1 MCKSSTFKFK
11 EDSFKAWQLFNFVS
25 ESNVKKK
32 SGVMKAEQ
40 SISSFKEAKQI
51 DLVEYLSTLGF
62 KPVKIRGNDYWY
74 LSPLRDEKTP
84 SFKVD
89 RKINCWYDH
98 GLGKGGNGIDFGM
111 LYFNCTAVEFIKK
124 LNSNFSLHQPNK
136 VSQFKETPAAKIIV
150 LGDFLLSSPHLLNY
164 LAKRK
169 IPYSIADKYCR
180 EVRYQMNE
188 KVYYGIGFKTD
199 SGSFEIRNPFLKFA
213 SSPKSITSFKN
224 GGNKVSVFEGFFDF
238 LSYKVLEERNS
249 LQKAD
254 YIVLNSLSFFE
265 KSRAVLENYNEIK
278 LYLDNDKAGQNCSR
292 LALSLSDKYKDESSL
307 YKNYKD
313 LNDWLVNDD
322 LKQQKKIG
330 RKI

>member
-1 MCKSSTFKFK
+1 MCKSSPFKFK

-40 SISSFKEAKQI
+40 NISSFKEAKKL

-62 KPVKIRGNDYWY
+62 KPAKIRDNDYWY

-98 GLGKGGNGIDFGM
+98 GLGKGGNLVDFGI
-111 LYFNCTAVEFIKK
+111 LYFSCSSADFLKK
-124 LNSNFSLHQPNK
+124 LNGNFFLHQPIK
-136 VSQFKETPAAKIIV
+136 TASFRESATPKLTV
-150 LGDFLLSSPHLLNY
+150 LGDFILSSSHLINY
-164 LAKRK
+164 LEKRK
-169 IPYSIADKYCR
+169 IPYSVADKYCR
-180 EVRYQMNE
+180 EVRYQMND

-199 SGSFEIRNPFLKFA
+199 SGSFEIRNPFIKSA
-213 SSPKSITSFKN
+213 SSPKSITVFKN
-224 GGNKVSVFEGFFDF
+224 GCEEVSVFEGFFDF
-238 LSYKVLEERNS
+238 LSYKVLEDKNS
-249 LQKAD
+249 LPNTD
-254 YIVLNSLSFFE
+254 YIILNSLSFFE
-265 KSRAVLENYNEIK
+265 RSRAVMENYNQVK

-292 LALSLSDKYKDESSL
+292 LALSISNKYKDESGL
-307 YKNYKD
+307 YKSHKD
-313 LNDWLVNDD
+313 LNDWLVNNEVR
-322 LKQQKKIG
+322 QQKRIG

>member
-1 MCKSSTFKFK
+1 MCKSSPFKFK

-25 ESNVKKK
+25 ESKVKKK
-32 SGVMKAEQ
+32 SGIMKAEQ
-40 SISSFKEAKQI
+40 NISSFKEAKKL

-62 KPVKIRGNDYWY
+62 KPAKIRGNDYWY

-98 GLGKGGNGIDFGM
+98 GLGKGGNLVDFGM
-111 LYFNCTAVEFIKK
+111 RYFSCSSADFLKK
-124 LNSNFSLHQPNK
+124 LNGIFFLHQPIK
-136 VSQFKETPAAKIIV
+136 IASSREIATPKLTV
-150 LGDFLLSSPHLLNY
+150 LGNFLLSSPYLINY
-164 LAKRK
+164 LTKRK

-199 SGSFEIRNPFLKFA
+199 SGSFEIRNPFLKSA
-213 SSPKSITSFKN
+213 SSPKSISTFKN
-224 GGNKVSVFEGFFDF
+224 GCNEVSVFEGFFDF

-249 LQKAD
+249 LPNTD
-254 YIVLNSLSFFE
+254 YIILNSLSFFE
-265 KSRAVLENYNEIK
+265 KSRAVLENYNQVK
-278 LYLDNDKAGQNCSR
+278 LYLDNDKAGQNCRR
-292 LALSLSDKYKDESSL
+292 LALSLSNKYKDESSL

-313 LNDWLVNDD
+313 LNDWLVNKD
-322 LKQQKKIG
+322 LGQQKRIG

>member
-1 MCKSSTFKFK
+1 
-11 EDSFKAWQLFNFVS
+11 
-25 ESNVKKK
+25 
-32 SGVMKAEQ
+32 MKAEQ
-40 SISSFKEAKQI
+40 NISSFKEAKKL

-62 KPVKIRGNDYWY
+62 KPAKIRGNDYWY

-98 GLGKGGNGIDFGM
+98 GVGKGGNLVDFGM
-111 LYFNCTAVEFIKK
+111 LYFSCSSADFLKK
-124 LNSNFSLHQPNK
+124 LNGNFFLHQPVK
-136 VSQFKETPAAKIIV
+136 TASSREIATPKLTV
-150 LGDFLLSSPHLLNY
+150 LGDFLLSSTHLINY

-199 SGSFEIRNPFLKFA
+199 SGSFEIRNPFLKSA
-213 SSPKSITSFKN
+213 SSPKNITTFKN
-224 GGNKVSVFEGFFDF
+224 GADEVSVFEGFFDF
-238 LSYKVLEERNS
+238 LSYQVYATKQS
-249 LQKAD
+249 LNPTD
-254 YIVLNSLSFFE
+254 FIVLNSLSFFE
-265 KSRAVLENYNEIK
+265 KSRPVMESYKQVK
-278 LYLDNDKAGQNCSR
+278 LYLDNDKAGQNCSHH
-292 LALSLSDKYKDESSL
+292 ALSLSNKYKDESGL

-313 LNDWLVNDD
+313 LNDWLVNHD
-322 LKQQKKIG
+322 LKQQKRIS

>member
-1 MCKSSTFKFK
+1 MKS
-11 EDSFKAWQLFNFVS
+11 
-25 ESNVKKK
+25 
-32 SGVMKAEQ
+32 EQ
-40 SISSFKEAKQI
+40 NISSYKEAKQI

-62 KPVKIRGNDYWY
+62 KPARIRGNDYWY

-98 GLGKGGNGIDFGM
+98 GIGKGGNLVDFGM
-111 LYFNCTAVEFIKK
+111 VYFNCSSAEFLQK
-124 LNSNFSLHQPNK
+124 LNGKSFLHQPVKIVSTKVIKENK
-136 VSQFKETPAAKIIV
+136 LTI
-150 LGDFLLSSPHLLNY
+150 LGDFILSSAHLINY

-169 IPYSIADKYCR
+169 ISYSIADKYCR
-180 EVRYQMNE
+180 EVRYQMNG

-199 SGSFEIRNPFLKFA
+199 SDRFEIRNPFLKSA

-224 GGNKVSVFEGFFDF
+224 GCNDVAVFEGFFDF
-238 LSYKVLEERNS
+238 LSYKVLEEKNS
-249 LQKAD
+249 LPKID
-254 YIVLNSLSFFE
+254 FIVLNSLSFFE
-265 KSRAVLENYNEIK
+265 KSRAAMENYNQAK

-292 LALSLSDKYKDESSL
+292 LAMSLSDKYKDESGL
-307 YKNYKD
+307 YKNHKD
-313 LNDWLVNDD
+313 LNDWLVNHD

>member
-1 MCKSSTFKFK
+1 
-11 EDSFKAWQLFNFVS
+11 
-25 ESNVKKK
+25 
-32 SGVMKAEQ
+32 MKAEQ
-40 SISSFKEAKQI
+40 NISSFKEAKKL

-62 KPVKIRGNDYWY
+62 KPAKIRGNDYWF

-98 GLGKGGNGIDFGM
+98 GIGKGGNLVDFGM
-111 LYFNCTAVEFIKK
+111 AYFNCSSSEFLQR
-124 LNSNFSLHQPNK
+124 LNSKFFLHQPVK
-136 VSQFKETPAAKIIV
+136 TISTKEIAAPKLIV
-150 LGDFLLSSPHLLNY
+150 LGDFLLSSPHLINY

-199 SGSFEIRNPFLKFA
+199 SGSFEIRNPFLKSA
-213 SSPKSITSFKN
+213 SSPKSISTFKN
-224 GGNKVSVFEGFFDF
+224 GCNEVSLFEGFFDF
-238 LSYKVLEERNS
+238 LSYKVLEEKNS
-249 LQKAD
+249 LPNSD

-265 KSRAVLENYNEIK
+265 KSKAVLENYSQVK

-292 LALSLSDKYKDESSL
+292 LALSLSNKYKDESSL

-313 LNDWLVNDD
+313 LNDWLMNKE
-322 LKQQKKIG
+322 LKQQKRIG